1 MVFEQFLELKNLKRH
16 LLFVFLLGFTYAI
29 FGFAVARLFFSSS
42 VSIVILFTTTL
53 LLVPAVTKIID
64 REEEI
69 ESKEGLRHFFRN
81 HSTIIEV
88 YVILFLGIFLAF
100 FVIGFFGQLDDSFSY
115 QLNFLEQAEQ
125 LSTETI
131 SEFGVSEYN
140 PTFSNFLGLISYN
153 LFIAIICFVL
163 SLFYG
168 AGALFLV
175 TLNASVFATFIVYV
189 IRNVSKAALVFGLFL
204 IHLIPE
210 MAGFLVAAIAGGV
223 VSRAIMHER
232 FRSKGFRNVM
242 KDALVLFLIAVG
254 FIIIAALLEMF
265 VTSKIVHGLI

>member
-16 LLFVFLLGFTYAI
+16 LLFVFLLGFTYAV

-53 LLVPAVTKIID
+53 LLVPAITKIID

-81 HSTIIEV
+81 HTTIIEV

-100 FVIGFFGQLDDSFSY
+100 FVIGFFGKLDDTFSY
-115 QLNFLEQAEQ
+115 QLNFLEKSEQ
-125 LSTETI
+125 LSTEKI
-131 SEFGVSEYN
+131 AEFGSEEYS
-140 PTFSNFLGLISYN
+140 PTFSNFLGLVSYN

-175 TLNASVFATFIVYV
+175 TLNASVFATFIVFV
-189 IRNVSKAALVFGLFL
+189 VKNIGKIAVFGLFL

-210 MAGFLVAAIAGGV
+210 LSGFLIAAIAGGV
-223 VSRAIMHER
+223 ISRAIMHER
-232 FRSKGFRNVM
+232 FRSRGFRNVM

-254 FIIIAALLEMF
+254 FIIVGALLEMF
-265 VTSKIVHGLI
+265 VTSRIVHGLV